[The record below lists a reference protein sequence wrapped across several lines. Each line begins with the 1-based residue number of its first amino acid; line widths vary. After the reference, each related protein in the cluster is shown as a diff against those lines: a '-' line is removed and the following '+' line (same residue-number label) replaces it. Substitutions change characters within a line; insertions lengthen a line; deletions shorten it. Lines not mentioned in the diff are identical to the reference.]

1 MQMLDEDKAALFAQV
16 LQNTHFESKELVG
29 KAIDE
34 MIMKNRLS
42 KTEKRYNEVLVAMS
56 NTSDDEK
63 RKELKDEFTRLN
75 RELKNLKR

>member
-1 MQMLDEDKAALFAQV
+1 
-16 LQNTHFESKELVG
+16 QNTHFESKELVG